1 MPVSRR
7 KFLVAGQ
14 TLLAAAALPMKFFG
28 AAAVPE
34 FGPSNTTNMALWTIR
49 TFQPL
54 VNSSFTVRS
63 GSATAA
69 WLTLLSVEDMN
80 SKTQANTA
88 PMAFGLKGPQA
99 SKPAIDTFAL
109 HFYLTGETL
118 PQGTYE
124 LEHRSLGRF
133 SLFVVP
139 SGTSTYTAIISH
151 IESAT
156 PIQAPKRLHSK
167 SLAGAPTGSA
177 SL

>member
-7 KFLVAGQ
+7 SFLVAGQ
-14 TLLAAAALPMKFFG
+14 TLLAAAALPLKFFG
-28 AAAVPE
+28 AATLEIGSA
-34 FGPSNTTNMALWTIR
+34 NTANLASWTKG

-54 VNSSFTVRS
+54 VSSSFAVHS
-63 GSATAA
+63 GARTTA

-80 SKTQANTA
+80 SKAPAKTA
-88 PMAFGLKGPQA
+88 PMGLKALGLRQPT
-99 SKPAIDTFAL
+99 IDTFAL
-109 HFYLTGETL
+109 HFHGTGEAL

-124 LEHRSLGRF
+124 LEHHSLGRF

-139 SGTSTYTAIISH
+139 SGSTTYMAIISH

-156 PIQAPKRLHSK
+156 LIQAPKRLNSK
-167 SLAGAPTGSA
+167 AQAGAPTTPE

>member
-7 KFLVAGQ
+7 SFLVAGQ
-14 TLLAAAALPMKFFG
+14 TLLAAAALPLKFFG
-28 AAAVPE
+28 AATLEIGSA
-34 FGPSNTTNMALWTIR
+34 NTANLASWTKG

-54 VNSSFTVRS
+54 VSSSFAVHS
-63 GSATAA
+63 GARTTA

-80 SKTQANTA
+80 SKAPAKTA
-88 PMAFGLKGPQA
+88 PMAFGLKALGLRQPT
-99 SKPAIDTFAL
+99 IDTFAL
-109 HFYLTGETL
+109 HFHGTGEAL

-124 LEHRSLGRF
+124 LEHHSLGRF

-139 SGTSTYTAIISH
+139 SGSTTYMAIISH

-156 PIQAPKRLHSK
+156 LIQAPKRLNSK
-167 SLAGAPTGSA
+167 AQAGAPTTPE